1 MPVRDRIGGT
11 SLYTVATKDAAGVVD
26 VINLRVSLAAA
37 EARFCCVLGR
47 FDVNAIGRT
56 RGRAQKAGNAFFQPV
71 LIPLQHVRAAI
82 ALFEPRRAVRIVL
95 RDGRL

>member
-11 SLYTVATKDAAGVVD
+11 SLYAVTAKDAAVVVD
-26 VINLRVSLAAA
+26 VVDLRVSLAAA

-56 RGRAQKAGNAFFQPV
+56 RRRAQKAGNAFFQSV
-71 LIPLQHVRAAI
+71 LIPLQHMRAAI
-82 ALFEPRRAVRIVL
+82 ALFEPRRAVRILL